1 MVTLKT
7 HDDFQQ
13 DTSLYEQVCFFGLAL
28 FNLKGT
34 LKQAHPKPYQVQQ
47 KSRLKENVPLKK
59 RFPLPLK
66 FQSTLQL
73 VVVSLTMTIA
83 ATAYLELV
91 KGLSGFITQ

>member
-1 MVTLKT
+1 MMISSRIPHFMNKFVYSVW
-7 HDDFQQ
+7 HC
-13 DTSLYEQVCFFGLAL
+13 SA
-28 FNLKGT
+28 LKGT

-47 KSRLKENVPLKK
+47 KSRLKENVPLKN